1 MNQREP
7 TAAPLGA
14 GQALP
19 CLALLLL
26 LLLAAARAW
35 SRPTQPSRP
44 AFVQEVPYLVAL
56 GAPPLRFLE
65 PAPPPDLVSRPA
77 AGAPPVPS
85 LAEPTDAPAAESTST
100 PAATGTPTLASS
112 LPAPLPLPPT
122 TTIDDAPASEAEAS
136 APAPARA
143 PQPILPDEI
152 RPQARPED
160 FLPFF
165 QIPIPQT
172 GNADVIVPVPRAPAP
187 LPPSSATYTQT
198 PR

>member
-26 LLLAAARAW
+26 LMAVVRAW
-35 SRPTQPSRP
+35 SRPMQPSRP
-44 AFVQEVPYLVAL
+44 ASVQEVPYLVAL

-65 PAPPPDLVSRPA
+65 PAPPPDLVSRPPA
-77 AGAPPVPS
+77 AAPPHPS
-85 LAEPTDAPAAESTST
+85 DTDEVASPSAEPVAQTAPPPSPLSLPTPVSAPADS
-100 PAATGTPTLASS
+100 
-112 LPAPLPLPPT
+112 
-122 TTIDDAPASEAEAS
+122 APASEAEAS
-136 APAPARA
+136 VPAPTRT

-165 QIPIPQT
+165 QIPSTQP
-172 GNADVIVPVPRAPAP
+172 GDPSVIVPVPRASVPTTP

>member
-26 LLLAAARAW
+26 LLLAVARAW

-44 AFVQEVPYLVAL
+44 AFAQEVPYLVAL

-85 LAEPTDAPAAESTST
+85 LAEQTNTPAAETANTSD
-100 PAATGTPTLASS
+100 AAGTPTLASS
-112 LPAPLPLPPT
+112 LPTPLPLPLPT
-122 TTIDDAPASEAEAS
+122 DNAPASEADAS
-136 APAPARA
+136 APAPTRV

-165 QIPIPQT
+165 QIPVPQT